1 MHKYQPRVHIIKKPD
16 DASQMAN
23 LNLLLSQNPF
33 RYSTNSSGVTTSCGP
48 CPEMEEFEFKTF
60 IFPETSF
67 IAVTA
72 YQNQLITKLKIDS
85 NPFAKG
91 FRDSSRLSDLERYT
105 YL

>member
-16 DASQMAN
+16 EPSKMNSLNAMLFANANSQYR
-23 LNLLLSQNPF
+23 LH
-33 RYSTNSSGVTTSCGP
+33 SSDDLEGL
-48 CPEMEEFEFKTF
+48 EYKTF
-60 IFPETSF
+60 VFPETSF

-91 FRDSSRLSDLERYT
+91 FRDSSRLSDLER
-105 YL
+105 

>member
-16 DASQMAN
+16 DTGRMAH
-23 LNLLLSQNPF
+23 LNSLLMSLNPLY
-33 RYSTNSSGVTTSCGP
+33 RTNSNGEC
-48 CPEMEEFEFKTF
+48 EYDEDLLEDFEYKTF

-91 FRDSSRLSDLERYT
+91 FRDSSRLSDLER
-105 YL
+105 